1 MSLIRR
7 AVLFTTLLV
16 VASASFSQDAATTP
30 TASQGVAPLPTA
42 TTATKDPDAVKAL
55 QNASAATLGFVAL
68 PQNLTGAGKMTRFSG
83 DQTPT
88 SDVTWKATSS
98 GGVRIDAK
106 FDGYPTTLLVS
117 YGYARTADDAGEAK
131 ISFPGNEVALGLASF
146 PIWKLTSVLADQTTD
161 VTYDGIVDDDGE
173 KLIKVHC
180 ALPSTATA
188 TTDKDSSG
196 AATPI
201 KETPPVDIF
210 LDPQTFL
217 VKRLASTARP
227 NTGGS
232 TTYPYE
238 VRFGDYRSQNGVQV
252 PFAFEERIGG
262 QKTWSVALDSV
273 AFNTTLTDADHL
285 D

>member
-1 MSLIRR
+1 MDREPLFDLAVDVPRSCLPISAGSDSPQLLPFIPSRQERDIYRRGELMSLIRR

-83 DQTPT
+83 DQTPA

-117 YGYARTADDAGEAK
+117 YGYARTADD
-131 ISFPGNEVALGLASF
+131 
-146 PIWKLTSVLADQTTD
+146 
-161 VTYDGIVDDDGE
+161 
-173 KLIKVHC
+173 
-180 ALPSTATA
+180 
-188 TTDKDSSG
+188 
-196 AATPI
+196 
-201 KETPPVDIF
+201 
-210 LDPQTFL
+210 
-217 VKRLASTARP
+217 
-227 NTGGS
+227 
-232 TTYPYE
+232 
-238 VRFGDYRSQNGVQV
+238 
-252 PFAFEERIGG
+252 
-262 QKTWSVALDSV
+262 
-273 AFNTTLTDADHL
+273 
-285 D
+285 